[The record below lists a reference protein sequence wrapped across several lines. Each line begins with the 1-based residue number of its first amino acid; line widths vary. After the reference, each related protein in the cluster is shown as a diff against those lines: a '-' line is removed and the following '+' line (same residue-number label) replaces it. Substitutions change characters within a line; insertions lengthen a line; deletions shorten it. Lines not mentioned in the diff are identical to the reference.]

1 MEQFWLQNEWLNS
14 LLPNSWRIL
23 LQFGILAGI
32 LYYIHNKFIRYSHAD
47 HLVKGLFVLLVILVG
62 LWALAQ
68 KFQFM
73 VLEIVFRTS
82 IQLLVIGLI
91 VIFQPELRRIL
102 LFFGQNDWLTLSVSP
117 TPSALTYSEPWQA
130 VKILSDSL
138 RFLSKSKTGALI
150 VIDMDPEESLET
162 HFLEMGTPINA
173 VMSSPLIL
181 TIFHPNTPLHD
192 GAMVINRD
200 NQIVSAGVLLPLT
213 EDPNLSWR
221 YGTRHRAAIG
231 LSEISNCVCLVVS
244 EETGAISFAQG
255 GKITKLPSLDSLTSK
270 LEDLYATEIVEEDDA
285 DGQELFATPVS
296 QLMKLAKHIQNNPK
310 GAFWTKWGTKLGT
323 KWGKSR

>member
-1 MEQFWLQNEWLNS
+1 MEQIFLHNEWLNA

-117 TPSALTYSEPWQA
+117 TPSVLMNSEPWQA

-150 VIDMDPEESLET
+150 VIDMDPDESLET

-231 LSEISNCVCLVVS
+231 LSEISNSVCLVVS

-255 GKITKLPSLDSLTSK
+255 GKITKLPSLESLTSK
-270 LEDLYATEIVEEDDA
+270 LEDLYATEMVEDDEED
-285 DGQELFATPVS
+285 GQGLFATPVS

-310 GAFWTKWGTKLGT
+310 GAFWTKWG
-323 KWGKSR
+323 KSR

>member
-1 MEQFWLQNEWLNS
+1 MENLLLHNEWISS
-14 LLPNSWRIL
+14 LLPNSWRIIV
-23 LQFGILAGI
+23 QFGILASL

-47 HLVKGLFVLLVILVG
+47 HLVKGLFVVLILLVG

-73 VLEIVFRTS
+73 ILEIVFRTS

-91 VIFQPELRRIL
+91 VIFQPELRRVL
-102 LFFGQNDWLTLSVSP
+102 LFFGQNDWLSLSGNGIKP
-117 TPSALTYSEPWQA
+117 TFSYSEPWQA
-130 VKILSDSL
+130 VKTLSDAL

-150 VIDMDPEESLET
+150 VLELDPEEALET
-162 HFLEMGTPINA
+162 HYLEMGTPINA
-173 VMSSPLIL
+173 IMSSQLIL

-200 NQIVSAGVLLPLT
+200 NHIVSAGVLLPLT

-231 LSEISNCVCLVVS
+231 LSEISNAVCLVVS
-244 EETGAISFAQG
+244 EETGGISFAQD
-255 GKITKLPSLDSLTSK
+255 GKITKLASIESLTSK
-270 LEDLYATEIVEEDDA
+270 LEDLYATEVTDDEGEDSQ
-285 DGQELFATPVS
+285 GIFSTPVS
-296 QLMKLAKHIQNNPK
+296 QLMNLARRIQGNSK
-310 GAFWTKWGTKLGT
+310 ESFWSKWK
-323 KWGKSR
+323 K

>member
-1 MEQFWLQNEWLNS
+1 MEHLLQHHEWIGA
-14 LLPNSWRIL
+14 LLPNSWRIIV
-23 LQFGILAGI
+23 QFTLLAGI

-47 HLVKGLFVLLVILVG
+47 HLVKGLFIVLILLVG

-73 VLEIVFRTS
+73 ILEIVFRTS

-91 VIFQPELRRIL
+91 VIFQPELRRVL
-102 LFFGQNDWLTLSVSP
+102 LFFGQNDWLSLSTTVPKSTLS
-117 TPSALTYSEPWQA
+117 YGEPWQA
-130 VKILSDSL
+130 VKILSDVV

-150 VIDMDPEESLET
+150 VLDLDPEESLEA
-162 HFLEMGTPINA
+162 HYLEMGTPINA
-173 VMSSPLIL
+173 IMSSPLIL

-200 NQIVSAGVLLPLT
+200 NHIVSAGVLLPLT

-231 LSEISNCVCLVVS
+231 LTEISKAVCLVVS
-244 EETGAISFAQG
+244 EETGAISFAQD
-255 GKITKLPSLDSLTSK
+255 GKITKFTSPESVTSK
-270 LEDLYATEIVEEDDA
+270 LEDLYATEVQDEETENA
-285 DGQELFATPVS
+285 QGVFSTPVN
-296 QLMKLAKHIQNNPK
+296 QLMNLARRIQNNPQ
-310 GAFWTKWGTKLGT
+310 GPFWSKWKN
-323 KWGKSR
+323 

>member
-1 MEQFWLQNEWLNS
+1 MENLLQHNEWLGA
-14 LLPNSWRIL
+14 LLPNSWRIIV
-23 LQFGILAGI
+23 QFTILAGI
-32 LYYIHNKFIRYSHAD
+32 LYYVHNKFIRYSHAD
-47 HLVKGLFVLLVILVG
+47 HLVKGLFIVLILLVG

-73 VLEIVFRTS
+73 ILEIVFRTS

-102 LFFGQNDWLTLSVSP
+102 LFFGQNDWLSLSANVVKS
-117 TPSALTYSEPWQA
+117 SLSYGEPWQA
-130 VKILSDSL
+130 VKTLSDVI

-150 VIDMDPEESLET
+150 VLDLDPEESLDA
-162 HFLEMGTPINA
+162 HYLEMGTPLNA
-173 VMSSPLIL
+173 IMSAPLIL

-192 GAMVINRD
+192 GAMVINRE
-200 NQIVSAGVLLPLT
+200 NHIVSAGVLLPLT

-231 LSEISNCVCLVVS
+231 LTEISNAVCLVVS

-255 GKITKLPSLDSLTSK
+255 GKITKLPSLESLTSK
-270 LEDLYATEIVEEDDA
+270 LEDLYATEMVEDDEED
-285 DGQELFATPVS
+285 GQGLFATPVS

-310 GAFWTKWGTKLGT
+310 GAFWTKWG
-323 KWGKSR
+323 KSR

>member
-1 MEQFWLQNEWLNS
+1 VEVMENLLQHNEWIS
-14 LLPNSWRIL
+14 TLLPNSWRII
-23 LQFGILAGI
+23 LQFTLLAGI
-32 LYYIHNKFIRYSHAD
+32 LYYVHNKFIRYSHAD
-47 HLVKGLFVLLVILVG
+47 HLVKGLFVVLILLVG

-73 VLEIVFRTS
+73 ILEIVFRTS

-102 LFFGQNDWLTLSVSP
+102 LFFGQNDWLSLSTTVSKPTLS
-117 TPSALTYSEPWQA
+117 YGEPWQA
-130 VKILSDSL
+130 VKILSDVI

-150 VIDMDPEESLET
+150 VLDLDPEESLEA
-162 HFLEMGTPINA
+162 HYLEMGTPINA
-173 VMSSPLIL
+173 IISAPLIL

-200 NQIVSAGVLLPLT
+200 NHIVSAGVLLPLT

-231 LSEISNCVCLVVS
+231 LSEISNAVCLVVS
-244 EETGAISFAQG
+244 EETGAISFAQD
-255 GKITKLPSLDSLTSK
+255 GKITKLTSPESLTSK
-270 LEDLYATEIVEEDDA
+270 LEDLYATEVNDEEEENPQ
-285 DGQELFATPVS
+285 GVFSTPVS
-296 QLMKLAKHIQNNPK
+296 QLMNLARRIQNNPK
-310 GAFWTKWGTKLGT
+310 GSFWSKWKN
-323 KWGKSR
+323 